1 MLCCHNYIHADKTAA
16 TISAKFR
23 IAKELDFTSELRVW
37 QDPHSCILVVKSLFW
52 KLQTNKMSL
61 NARHLTTSVMRRL
74 FLHWLKSKLE
84 GPICGRW
91 NEHSHVLTHAWC
103 LIMNAS
109 LNRKVT
115 GCKLCGQH
123 RGLKSDSTEAAVL
136 SRHFY
141 TSLIFTKFNAC
152 ISNNVAP
159 PKGQSWRCVHGGTMC
174 KVCLNKFPSI
184 VL

>member
-52 KLQTNKMSL
+52 KLQTHKMFL
-61 NARHLTTSVMRRL
+61 NARHLTTSVMRRI

-91 NEHSHVLTHAWC
+91 NEHSRVLTHAWC
-103 LIMNAS
+103 LITNAS

-115 GCKLCGQH
+115 GC
-123 RGLKSDSTEAAVL
+123 SYVVNTEGSKVIL
-136 SRHFY
+136 QRHFY

-159 PKGQSWRCVHGGTMC
+159 PKGQSCRCVHGGTMC
-174 KVCLNKFPSI
+174 KVCLNEFPSI